1 MIGVGPLSSQGFFK
15 EEIKRIGGRGGMQTE
30 QRQGHAGAG
39 VEERRDQEPGDMA
52 ASRSWRRPE
61 ADSAL
66 EPAEE
71 AQPCRLSD
79 FSSVNPM
86 SDSGLWNCKIIDIC
100 CFKPLSLY

>member
-1 MIGVGPLSSQGFFK
+1 MGWALCLHRGSLKKKSRGLEA
-15 EEIKRIGGRGGMQTE
+15 EEAC
-30 QRQGHAGAG
+30 RQSRDGHAGAG

-52 ASRSWRRPE
+52 ASRSWRRPG